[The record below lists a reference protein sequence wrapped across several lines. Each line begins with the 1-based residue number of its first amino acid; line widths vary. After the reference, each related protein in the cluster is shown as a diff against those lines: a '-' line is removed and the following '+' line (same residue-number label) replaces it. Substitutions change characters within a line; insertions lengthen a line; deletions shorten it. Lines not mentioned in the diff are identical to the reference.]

1 MFVYNDSCKFS
12 LVWSVSSAM
21 WKNRANLLCPNRN
34 EAKWPIVDL
43 KLALRIAPSAVEIDR
58 YLGFVDILGSA
69 KIADFIGLS
78 RCWQNAVILHIHADN
93 LPKKAQQSKS
103 RQLSCSNA
111 SRCVSINK
119 HTRWITA
126 ETKASSLI
134 RLIKNHSKILKLLQ
148 FEIFNS

>member
-1 MFVYNDSCKFS
+1 
-12 LVWSVSSAM
+12 
-21 WKNRANLLCPNRN
+21 
-34 EAKWPIVDL
+34 
-43 KLALRIAPSAVEIDR
+43 LALRIAPSAVEIDR

-119 HTRWITA
+119 HTRWTMEHASAVTA